1 MVKIKFKAKAREYK
15 RLNAEG
21 IHQMVSEVLQAQFPL
36 EMTGRA
42 YEASAIW
49 DVPIAAAVERMTIEG
64 ACEVLAE
71 APSPNTVRNVL
82 RGLLPDEGMDELEAR
97 LNGLLVSCLPA
108 KLLRSYQPC
117 AIDITEIAYHG
128 QHEADDEDIRR
139 SKAKSG
145 TTHFHCYATLYT
157 VKRGKRYTLALT
169 LVL

>member
-1 MVKIKFKAKAREYK
+1 MEPMVKIKFKAKAREYK

-82 RGLLPDEGMDELEAR
+82 RGVLPEEGLENLEAR
-97 LNGLLVSCLPA
+97 LNRLMVARVPG
-108 KLLRSYQPC
+108 KLRRSYQPC

-128 QHEADDEDIRR
+128 QHDEDDEDI
-139 SKAKSG
+139 
-145 TTHFHCYATLYT
+145 
-157 VKRGKRYTLALT
+157 
-169 LVL
+169 